1 MSQQLGETLGEGQCE
16 RLRETLGE
24 MLCKRLGE
32 KLDPNKCDSREL
44 EFVAAFKSCRRPCL
58 SLNDII
64 TD

>member
-44 EFVAAFKSCRRPCL
+44 KFVAASKS
-58 SLNDII
+58 
-64 TD
+64 